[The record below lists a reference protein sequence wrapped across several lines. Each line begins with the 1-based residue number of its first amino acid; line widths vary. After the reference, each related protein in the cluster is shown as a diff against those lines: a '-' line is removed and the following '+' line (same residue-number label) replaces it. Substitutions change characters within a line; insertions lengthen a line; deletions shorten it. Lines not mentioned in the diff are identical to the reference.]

1 VKRQKNFRRSLR
13 FYRLAHEIQAPYKV
27 VVDGTFLTQSLQNKI
42 HVREQLPKVVCNDR
56 VTPMVTNCVL
66 AELRALGDR
75 GRGAAFI
82 AKGYYRVKCGHHTEI
97 GAAACIKEQI
107 GTTNERKLMV
117 ATQDI
122 DLVTDLRKIPGVPL
136 IRLNMSVPYLEEP
149 STASKAEIR
158 AAEKTKILPQSWEL
172 AKLPALQQKE
182 ALAAAQGE
190 KPKKKK
196 GPRGANPL
204 SCLSSKKKTKVERAA
219 AAAAAATAAAA
230 AAAAAAVA
238 EKPKRTRSRRM
249 GTVTRSEAEERS
261 RSQGGLGFGAA
272 GAAGEAARNT
282 DASSAAVPARTTD
295 AAKDDEEV
303 GAAVQ
308 EQSKRS
314 RRR

>member
-1 VKRQKNFRRSLR
+1 MRVKRQKNFRRSLR

-182 ALAAAQGE
+182 ALAAAQAE

-196 GPRGANPL
+196 GPSGANPL
-204 SCLSSKKKTKVERAA
+204 SCLSSKKKAKVERAA
-219 AAAAAATAAAA
+219 AAAAAATAA

-261 RSQGGLGFGAA
+261 RSQGGPGSAAA
-272 GAAGEAARNT
+272 GAAGEAARKT
-282 DASSAAVPARTTD
+282 DASSAARPARTTD

-303 GAAVQ
+303 CEAVQ